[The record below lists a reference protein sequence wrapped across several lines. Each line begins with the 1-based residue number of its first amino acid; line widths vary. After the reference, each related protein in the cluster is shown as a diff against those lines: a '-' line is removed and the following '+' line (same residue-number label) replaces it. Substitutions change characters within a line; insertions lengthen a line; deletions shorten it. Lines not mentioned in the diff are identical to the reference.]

1 MTYKLLHRRLWAT
14 LLTLSLV
21 LTPAALR
28 AQDDGATTPDLPPLP
43 GAVVPLTGAADPPAP
58 AAEMAAPLPILPAA
72 EATPEW
78 APAADSLV
86 APEAAAPA
94 AGEEATSIT
103 WNTFGGGSGSDEA
116 FGGAVDSSGNV
127 YVVGASSG
135 AWGTPVRGYSGGTDA
150 VVAKFNSSGALVW
163 HTFLGAAQDDAAYD
177 LAVDNN
183 GRVYVTG
190 YSAGTWGSPVR
201 PYTAA
206 YDIFVARL
214 NSSGALE
221 WATFLGGSDSDRGV
235 GLALYGTDIFIAGV
249 SRASW
254 GSAVNQH
261 AGYDDILVAK
271 LNNSGALQWHTF
283 HGSGAYEEATDILV
297 NSAGHVYVSGYSD
310 MAWGTVGH
318 AFNGGRDAVV
328 LRLSSGGAYVWN
340 SFVGGAGQDHGFALA
355 ANGLSGVIL
364 GGSSDATWANN
375 PYNRFNGA
383 RDGFIAGV
391 SAQGTIPWNTFL
403 GSPYADEVRSLATD
417 SSGNIFYAAVSNS
430 TWGAPVDPFAGGA
443 DVVVGKLNSS
453 GHMQW
458 NSFFGS
464 NYNDR
469 AAGVAALSNGRVAVM
484 GESEA
489 TWGAPVRGY
498 SGSKDLFAAL
508 LPNYGTRVGQNIPYR
523 QLPWRTVGDPP
534 FTLTFTAT
542 SGLPVTYMASGVCT
556 VQGATVFLTGA
567 AGSCQLVANQ
577 EGSQIF
583 APAIDLATGFQV
595 VKANQAITF
604 PQPADK
610 TYGDAPFAVNPTAS
624 SGLPVT
630 LTSSTPG
637 VCTVA
642 ATTVTLTAAG
652 ACTLTANQAGD
663 AGYNPAAPV
672 IRTFTIAKASQT
684 INFAAPANKTYGDA
698 PFAINPTA
706 TSGLPVSVASN
717 TPAVCTIAGNTVSIV
732 AAGACTLVASQG
744 GNSNYLAAANVS
756 RTFTVAKAN
765 QTISFGALANRPLGS
780 PPFTVNASATSG
792 LAVTFAGTTPAVC
805 TVNGSTVTLVTQ
817 GVCTIRAQ
825 QGGNAN
831 YNAAPAVNRSF
842 TVLSAGSGFKV
853 FLPFVDR

>member
-1 MTYKLLHRRLWAT
+1 MT
-14 LLTLSLV
+14 
-21 LTPAALR
+21 
-28 AQDDGATTPDLPPLP
+28 GATEPLP
-43 GAVVPLTGAADPPAP
+43 APAP
-58 AAEMAAPLPILPAA
+58 AATPAA
-72 EATPEW
+72 EMTPSL
-78 APAADSLV
+78 DS
-86 APEAAAPA
+86 PEAAVAMPDATPGAAPA
-94 AGEEATSIT
+94 FVEEATLIT

-127 YVVGASSG
+127 YVVGRSSG
-135 AWGTPVRGYSGGTDA
+135 AWGTPVRSYSGGTDA

-201 PYTAA
+201 PYTAG
-206 YDIFVARL
+206 YDVFVARL

-221 WATFLGGSDSDRGV
+221 WVTFLGGSDSDRGV
-235 GLALYGTDIFIAGV
+235 GLALYGADIFIAGV

-254 GSAVNQH
+254 GFGVNQH

-310 MAWGTVGH
+310 MAWGTSGH
-318 AFNGGRDAVV
+318 AYSGGRDAVV
-328 LRLSSGGAYVWN
+328 LRLSSGGAYLWN
-340 SFVGGAGQDHGFALA
+340 SFVGGAGQDYGYALA
-355 ANGLSGVIL
+355 ANGLSGVML

-383 RDGFIAGV
+383 LDGFIAGV

-430 TWGAPVDPFAGGA
+430 PWGAPVDPFAGGA

-464 NYNDR
+464 NHNDR
-469 AAGVAALSNGRVAVM
+469 AAGVVALSNGGVAVI

-508 LPNYGTRVGQNIPYR
+508 LPNYDTRVGQSIPYK

-567 AGSCQLVANQ
+567 GSCQLVANQ

-583 APAIDLATGFQV
+583 APAVDLATGFQV
-595 VKANQAITF
+595 VKANQTITF
-604 PQPADK
+604 PQPANK

-630 LTSSTPG
+630 LTSGTPG

-642 ATTVTLTAAG
+642 ATTVTLAAAG

-663 AGYNPAAPV
+663 AGHNPAAPV
-672 IRTFTIAKASQT
+672 TRTFTVAKASQT

-698 PFAINPTA
+698 PFAIHPTA

-717 TPAVCTIAGNTVSIV
+717 TPAVCTIAANTVSIV

-756 RTFTVAKAN
+756 RTFTAAKAN

-780 PPFTVNASATSG
+780 PPFTVSASATSG
-792 LAVTFAGTTPAVC
+792 LAVAFASTTPAVC
-805 TVNGSTVTLVTQ
+805 TLNGSTVTLVTQ

-825 QGGNAN
+825 QGGNSN
-831 YNAAPAVNRSF
+831 YNAAPTVNRSF
-842 TVLSAGSGFKV
+842 TVLPAGSGFKV